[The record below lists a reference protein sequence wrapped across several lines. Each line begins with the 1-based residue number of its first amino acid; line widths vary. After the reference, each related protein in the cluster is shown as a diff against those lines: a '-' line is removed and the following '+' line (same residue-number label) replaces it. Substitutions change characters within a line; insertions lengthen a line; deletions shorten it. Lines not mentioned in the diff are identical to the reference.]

1 MAVTKIQKVIEM
13 RPEGS
18 FLKNGFIEFCNF
30 LKEHNVKRIL
40 EIGSYA
46 GESVKMYKEI
56 LGPDVLVVSIDPWDE
71 LNDEH
76 DLIHN
81 TDLKPVERKFNDV
94 TLNMQNIVKCK
105 AYSQDIADMFADGYF
120 DCVYIDGLHTYDQ
133 VKLDFK
139 NYINK
144 VKSGGIIAGHD
155 YMIDYTQ
162 QQINE
167 IIDFDNNHML
177 RKEVTKAVSDSLSE
191 YTAGDEYKPNYVFG
205 DSSWASIKKIS
216 IKLKK

>member
-56 LGPDVLVVSIDPWDE
+56 LGPDVLIVSIDPWDE
-71 LNDEH
+71 LNDKH

-94 TLNMQNIVKCK
+94 TMNMQNIVKCK
-105 AYSQDIADMFADGYF
+105 AYSQDIADMFADEYF

-155 YMIDYTQ
+155 YKIDYTQ

-167 IIDFDNNHML
+167 IIDFDNNHIL
-177 RKEVTKAVSDSLSE
+177 RKEVTRAVSESISE
-191 YTAGDEYKPNYVFG
+191 YTAGDIYEPDFVFG
-205 DSSWASIKKIS
+205 DSSWAMIKKIS
-216 IKLKK
+216 VKLKK